1 MDIFEWNE
9 NIPVTA
15 NNLNEMQNILNQKN
29 ILTANLLDNYTIQ
42 STGSYEILPLAQYA
56 NIGNKLSVN
65 SSGGIV
71 IGADVSYIKVSS
83 NVSYNTV
90 ASASVKWNTIYKNTS
105 ALYPCPT
112 YADARI
118 SIANSGG
125 LIPVTQGD
133 VIYLEVQGTETDVV
147 RGGVGNKYTCLTV
160 EVVG

>member
-1 MDIFEWNE
+1 MDIFEWDE
-9 NIPVTA
+9 NTPVTA

-42 STGSYEILPLAQYA
+42 STDSYEILPLAQYI

-71 IGADVSYIKVSS
+71 IGAGVSCVKVSS

-90 ASASVKWNTIYKNTS
+90 ASANAKWNTIFKNTS
-105 ALYPCPT
+105 AYYPCPT
-112 YADARI
+112 YANARI

-133 VIYLEVQGTETDVV
+133 VIYLEVLGTATDVI
-147 RGGVGNKYTCLTV
+147 RGGAGNKYTTLTV
-160 EVVG
+160 EVIS